1 MESIA
6 KKSSY
11 EWLYSVGNDKPLF
24 FILGP
29 CALESESSA
38 LKSAEF
44 LKALS
49 EKLSFKLIFKV
60 AFDKANRLAI
70 SSKRGMGI
78 DKGLKILQSI
88 KQQFDLPIITDVH
101 EVCQVA
107 PVAEVVD
114 VIQIPAFLCR
124 QTDLLVA
131 AGKTGLPIHLKKG
144 QFLAPENMQ
153 TLVEK
158 VESVG
163 NSHVWLCERG
173 YAFGYNNLIV
183 DTRNYPIMK
192 RMGKPVVLD
201 ATHSVQRPGGLGG
214 CSGGNREFVPT
225 LAAAAL
231 VQGIAGIFM
240 EVHES
245 PELAHC
251 DGPNMVRHA
260 DLEKFVRY
268 LVDLDTW
275 AKSNPVPEIQ

>member
-114 VIQIPAFLCR
+114 V
-124 QTDLLVA
+124 
-131 AGKTGLPIHLKKG
+131 
-144 QFLAPENMQ
+144 MQ
-153 TLVEK
+153 ANRSFGGSRK
-158 VESVG
+158 DRSS
-163 NSHVWLCERG
+163 NSSQEGAISC
-173 YAFGYNNLIV
+173 
-183 DTRNYPIMK
+183 T
-192 RMGKPVVLD
+192 
-201 ATHSVQRPGGLGG
+201 
-214 CSGGNREFVPT
+214 
-225 LAAAAL
+225 
-231 VQGIAGIFM
+231 
-240 EVHES
+240 
-245 PELAHC
+245 
-251 DGPNMVRHA
+251 
-260 DLEKFVRY
+260 
-268 LVDLDTW
+268 
-275 AKSNPVPEIQ
+275 